1 MLNMRE
7 KDVKVRAQLL
17 IAKLRLYLVIIESLI
32 DLNSEFGSSFRIFYS
47 SSILYTTVEHTY
59 AAVKERITLRK
70 IPRPNA
76 KTAFFSSPYE
86 NSRLMIPFP
95 RPGRR
100 PGRGKIFS
108 LP

>member
-1 MLNMRE
+1 MEDSSGFGDWCERKFAKRAVVGTLYADEDEMEGFATVNSGSWPGSTF
-7 KDVKVRAQLL
+7 VRYGQ
-17 IAKLRLYLVIIESLI
+17 
-32 DLNSEFGSSFRIFYS
+32 G
-47 SSILYTTVEHTY
+47 HTY
-59 AAVKERITLRK
+59 AAVKERITLSK
-70 IPRPNA
+70 IPHPNA